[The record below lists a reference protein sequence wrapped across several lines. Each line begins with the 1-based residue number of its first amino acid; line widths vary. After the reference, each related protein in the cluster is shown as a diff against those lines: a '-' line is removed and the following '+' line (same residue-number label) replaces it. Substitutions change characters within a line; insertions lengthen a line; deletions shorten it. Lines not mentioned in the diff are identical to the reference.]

1 MDYNQLALEAHKL
14 HKGKLGTH
22 SIPKLET
29 RDDLSTYYSPGVAA
43 PCLAIEQNPDLA
55 YDYTWKSR
63 TIAVVS
69 DGSAVL
75 WLGNLGWLA
84 SLPVMEGKCI
94 LFKEFGW
101 VDAVPIV
108 LNTQNPD
115 EIIETVLR
123 ISPTFGGINL
133 EDIKAPECFYI
144 EEELKKRAGIPIFH
158 DDQHGTAIVVLA
170 GLINALKVTNKTLSD
185 IKIVMTGAGAAG
197 IAIAKLLWKAGA
209 TNIIMIDTKWAIHH
223 GRTDLNKYKQQ
234 IADYNRDN
242 LSGSLS
248 EVIVGADVFIG
259 VSGPGTLNQDMVR
272 GMSTNAIVFGLANPI
287 PEIMPEDAKA
297 AWAVI
302 VATGRSDYPNQINN
316 VLVFPGLFKWVLAAR
331 IPQITDN
338 HKLAAALA
346 LANYIQ
352 NPTVDCI
359 ISNALDKWVANI
371 IAQAVMQ
378 VSV

>member
-14 HKGKLGTH
+14 HKWKLGTH
-22 SIPKLET
+22 SIPTLET
-29 RDDLSTYYSPGVAA
+29 REDLSTYYSPGVAA
-43 PCLAIEQNPDLA
+43 PCLEIEKNPDLA

-75 WLGNLGWLA
+75 WLGNLGWIA

-115 EIIETVLR
+115 EIIETILR
-123 ISPTFGGINL
+123 ISPTFWGINL

-144 EEELKKRAGIPIFH
+144 EEELKKRAWIPIFH

-209 TNIIMIDTKWAIHH
+209 KNIIMIDTKWAIHH
-223 GRTDLNKYKQQ
+223 GRTDLNEYKKQ
-234 IADYNRDN
+234 IADYNHDN

-248 EVIVGADVFIG
+248 EVIVGADVFVG
-259 VSGPGTLNQDMVR
+259 VSWPGTLNQDMVR
-272 GMSTNAIVFGLANPI
+272 SMNTDAIVFGLANPI

-297 AWAVI
+297 AWAAI
-302 VATGRSDYPNQINN
+302 IATGRSDYPNQINN
-316 VLVFPGLFKWVLAAR
+316 ILAFPGLFKGVLQAR
-331 IPQITDN
+331 IPQITDE
-338 HKLAAALA
+338 HKLAAAYA
-346 LANYIQ
+346 LAAYVTS
-352 NPTVDCI
+352 PSVDMI
-359 ISNALDKWVANI
+359 VPSSLDKWVADI
-371 IAQAVMQ
+371 IAQSVM
-378 VSV
+378 SII

>member
-1 MDYNQLALEAHKL
+1 MNYDQLALEAHKL

-22 SIPKLET
+22 SIPTLET

-43 PCLAIEQNPDLA
+43 PCLEIEKNPDLA
-55 YDYTWKSR
+55 YEYTWKSR

-75 WLGNLGWLA
+75 WLWNLGWLA

-108 LNTQNPD
+108 LNTQDPD

-123 ISPTFGGINL
+123 ISPTFGWINL

-144 EEELKKRAGIPIFH
+144 EEQLKERAGIPIFH

-170 GLINALKVTNKTLSD
+170 GLINALKVVGKTMSD
-185 IKIVMTGAGAAG
+185 IKIIMTGAGAAG

-209 TNIIMIDTKWAIHH
+209 TNIIMCDTKWAIHH
-223 GRTDLNKYKQQ
+223 GRTDLNKYKEQ
-234 IADYNRDN
+234 IADYNRDG

-248 EVIVGADVFIG
+248 DVIVGADVFIG
-259 VSGPGTLNQDMVR
+259 VSGPGTLDQDMVR
-272 GMSTNAIVFGLANPI
+272 SMSSDPIIFGLANPT
-287 PEIMPEDAKA
+287 PEIMPEDAHA
-297 AWAVI
+297 AWAAI

-316 VLVFPGLFKWVLAAR
+316 ILAFPGLFKWILAAR
-331 IPQITDN
+331 IPQITDE
-338 HKLAAALA
+338 HKLAAAYA
-346 LANYIQ
+346 LADYVTT
-352 NPTVDCI
+352 PTADMIVP
-359 ISNALDKWVANI
+359 NALDKSVADVV
-371 IAQAVMQ
+371 AQAVI
-378 VSV
+378 SCP

>member
-1 MDYNQLALEAHKL
+1 
-14 HKGKLGTH
+14 
-22 SIPKLET
+22 
-29 RDDLSTYYSPGVAA
+29 
-43 PCLAIEQNPDLA
+43 
-55 YDYTWKSR
+55 
-63 TIAVVS
+63 
-69 DGSAVL
+69 
-75 WLGNLGWLA
+75 
-84 SLPVMEGKCI
+84 MEGKCI

-144 EEELKKRAGIPIFH
+144 EEELKKRAWIPIFH

-170 GLINALKVTNKTLSD
+170 GLINALKVIGKNMPD

-197 IAIAKLLWKAGA
+197 IAIAKLLWKAGT
-209 TNIIMIDTKWAIHH
+209 TNIIMCDTKGAIHH
-223 GRTDLNKYKQQ
+223 GRTDLNKYKSE
-234 IADYNRDN
+234 IADYNRDG
-242 LSGSLS
+242 LGGSLS

-259 VSGPGTLNQDMVR
+259 VSWPGTLNQEMVR
-272 GMSTNAIVFGLANPI
+272 SMGSDAIVFGLANPT
-287 PEIMPEDAKA
+287 PEIMPEDAHA

-316 VLVFPGLFKWVLAAR
+316 ILAFPGLFKGVLTAR
-331 IPQITDN
+331 IAQITDD
-338 HKLAAALA
+338 HKLVAAFA

-352 NPTVDCI
+352 NPRVDHI
-359 ISNALDKWVANI
+359 IPNALDKWVANI
-371 IAQAVMQ
+371 VAQAVM
-378 VSV
+378 SVE

>member
-1 MDYNQLALEAHKL
+1 MDYNALALAAHKKY
-14 HKGKLGTH
+14 HWKLGTH
-22 SIPKLET
+22 SIPTLET

-43 PCLAIEQNPDLA
+43 PCLEIAKNPECA

-75 WLGNLGWLA
+75 WLWNLGWLA

-108 LNTQNPD
+108 LNTQDPD

-123 ISPTFGGINL
+123 ISATFWGINL

-144 EEELKKRAGIPIFH
+144 EEELKKRAWIPIFH

-170 GLINALKVTNKTLSD
+170 GLINALKVVHKNMSD
-185 IKIVMTGAGAAG
+185 IKIIMTGAGAAG

-209 TNIIMIDTKWAIHH
+209 TNIVMCDTKWAIYST
-223 GRTDLNKYKQQ
+223 RDDLNQYKLEISQ
-234 IADYNRDN
+234 YNKGQ

-248 EVIVGADVFIG
+248 EVIVWADVFIG
-259 VSGPGTLNQDMVR
+259 VSGPGTLDQDMVR
-272 GMSTNAIVFGLANPI
+272 SMSSKAIVFGLANPI
-287 PEIMPEDAKA
+287 PEIMPEDALA
-297 AWAVI
+297 AWALI

-316 VLVFPGLFKWVLAAR
+316 VLAFPWLFKWILAAR
-331 IPQITDN
+331 IPQITDD
-338 HKLAAALA
+338 HKLAAAHA
-346 LANYIQ
+346 LADYVTH
-352 NPTVDCI
+352 PTVEMI
-359 ISNALDKWVANI
+359 VPNALDKWVADVV
-371 IAQAVMQ
+371 AQAVMG
-378 VSV
+378 V